1 MIGIADYG
9 SGNLRNVQAAL
20 ERLGH
25 ESVITDDTK
34 ILDNTRAV
42 ILPGVGAFG
51 DSMDM
56 LRRTNMADFIASWVR
71 RGNYLLGICVGMQML
86 FERSFEF
93 GEHQGLGF
101 MKGDVRQ
108 FSFESLKV
116 PHMGWNELVIA
127 KDSPLIKDIADGE
140 FVYFVHSF
148 YAQAS
153 EEDLIAYTEYGVKAA
168 AAVGR
173 GNIFGVQFHP
183 EKSAAAGAKILKN
196 FMELAK

>member
-20 ERLGH
+20 ERLGY
-25 ESVITDDTK
+25 ESVITDETK
-34 ILDNTRAV
+34 VLENTRAV

-51 DSMDM
+51 DSIDM
-56 LRRTNMADFIASWVR
+56 LNRTNMREFIVSWVT
-71 RGNYLLGICVGMQML
+71 RGNFLLGICVGMQML

-108 FSFESLKV
+108 FSSESRKV

-127 KDSPLIKDIADGE
+127 RQSPLINDITDGE
-140 FVYFVHSF
+140 FVYFVHSY
-148 YAQAS
+148 YAEAC

-173 GNIFGVQFHP
+173 GNLFGVQFHP
-183 EKSAAAGAKILKN
+183 EKSSAAGAKILKN
-196 FMELAK
+196 FMELAE